1 MESKQQLLEIQKH
14 TGNHQKENSYL
25 KKYFKDFGP
34 TKLKILQKEKQV
46 AELELEELKKQI
58 KKLKRS

>member
-1 MESKQQLLEIQKH
+1 
-14 TGNHQKENSYL
+14 L